1 MFTLV
6 LQTRQNKDYGVG
18 RLAERD
24 NKKSDARMGGMVAT
38 AVLVV
43 LAILTTVV
51 VLIAG

>member
-1 MFTLV
+1 
-6 LQTRQNKDYGVG
+6 
-18 RLAERD
+18 
-24 NKKSDARMGGMVAT
+24 MGGIVAT